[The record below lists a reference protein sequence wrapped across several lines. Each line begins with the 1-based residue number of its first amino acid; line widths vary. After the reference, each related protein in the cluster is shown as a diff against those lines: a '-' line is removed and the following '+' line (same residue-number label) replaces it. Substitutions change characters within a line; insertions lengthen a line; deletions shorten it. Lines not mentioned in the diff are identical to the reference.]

1 MLAAGCGAGAAER
14 EAPAPQPAVG
24 LIGHR
29 GASRDAP
36 ENTIAAVDLAFAQ
49 GAHGVEIDVWLSRDD
64 EVIVF
69 HDETTER
76 FGGSDAPVASQTL
89 AELRA
94 LDVGDGQRIP
104 RLADVLARVPEG
116 RTLFVEIKSGV
127 DTVDAV
133 IDVVEAHHPRARGGD
148 VAYEGFDLEVMRAV
162 RARAPR
168 VAVYW
173 VVGARRDPDTRA
185 LLPHPPKLAAV
196 AAQHRMTGVAVDY
209 RGVDDAFRAAVAA
222 AGIELYVWT
231 VDDPGEVRRM
241 RDAGARWI
249 ETNVPA
255 AAAGALQ

>member
-1 MLAAGCGAGAAER
+1 
-14 EAPAPQPAVG
+14 
-24 LIGHR
+24 
-29 GASRDAP
+29 
-36 ENTIAAVDLAFAQ
+36 
-49 GAHGVEIDVWLSRDD
+49 
-64 EVIVF
+64 
-69 HDETTER
+69 
-76 FGGSDAPVASQTL
+76 
-89 AELRA
+89 
-94 LDVGDGQRIP
+94 
-104 RLADVLARVPEG
+104 
-116 RTLFVEIKSGV
+116 
-127 DTVDAV
+127 
-133 IDVVEAHHPRARGGD
+133 
-148 VAYEGFDLEVMRAV
+148 
-162 RARAPR
+162 
-168 VAVYW
+168 